1 MTDQITTSEAPRET
15 AQAVCAA
22 GLGGEC
28 TCELAGVTRPTTST
42 WPLRSVSL
50 PRVAEAS
57 LVSVPALDALPVG
70 AVIRGIPHGGVWEVV
85 DEATDGTEVR
95 YVGAGLKDYHTARV
109 LLELYGPFEL
119 IWTPAATQ

>member
-1 MTDQITTSEAPRET
+1 MTDQIITPEVPLEAP
-15 AQAVCAA
+15 QAVCAA

-42 WPLRSVSL
+42 WPLRSL
-50 PRVAEAS
+50 PRVNEAS
-57 LVSVPALDALPVG
+57 LASNPALDALPVG

-85 DEATDGTEVR
+85 DETTDGTEVR
-95 YVGAGLKDYHTARV
+95 YAGAGLKDYHTARV

>member
-1 MTDQITTSEAPRET
+1 MTDQITTEEAP
-15 AQAVCAA
+15 QAVCAA

-42 WPLRSVSL
+42 WPLRSL
-50 PRVAEAS
+50 PRVNEAS
-57 LVSVPALDALPVG
+57 LASIPALDALPVG

-85 DEATDGTEVR
+85 DETTDGTEVR
-95 YVGAGLKDYHTARV
+95 YAGAGLKDYHTARV